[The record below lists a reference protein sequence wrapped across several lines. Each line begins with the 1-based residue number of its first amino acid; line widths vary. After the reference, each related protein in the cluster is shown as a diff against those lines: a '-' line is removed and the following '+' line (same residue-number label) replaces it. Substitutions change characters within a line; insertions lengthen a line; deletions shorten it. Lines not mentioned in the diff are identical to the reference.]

1 MSFQIN
7 TNVLALNAL
16 NNLDNVNTQLA
27 QSENRLSTGLRINT
41 AADDPAG
48 LIISQEY
55 QAQLVG
61 ISQAIQNS
69 QDTLNYAKTAD
80 GALGEVST
88 LLNSAYSLAVSSA
101 NSGVLDPSALQANQ
115 TQLNSIVSSIT
126 QIAQTT
132 QFGDKYILNGSA
144 GVNAA
149 LTDAANFTTLS
160 FTGTFNGASIVSNS
174 AITVAVTHAATEAT
188 LGSTKTFAFATT
200 TLTAGS
206 FTINGTTFNT
216 TTNESVNDL
225 VQAIN
230 GAQSQTGV
238 VATYT
243 TGGAITLTQNT
254 YGSGYS
260 IDLSD
265 ANGVLL
271 TSAGSATNTG
281 TDATASVTINTAN
294 GLVTV
299 PFTGGQQG
307 ANGLQLQDA
316 NGNQIDLTDN
326 GNVAGAGTLAGQ
338 LNVGSTQFQLG
349 ANANEAVS
357 LSIPNFSSNNLGGG
371 VVGGLNLSNLD
382 LTSGSGASK
391 AIQVITA
398 AIQQVAVARGNIG
411 AFEADVVQPNISAL
425 NTASTSLT
433 ATNSDLI
440 DVNVASEMTTFTGL
454 QVLQQAG
461 LAILAQANANPN
473 AVLNLI
479 KNG

>member
-16 NNLDNVNTQLA
+16 TNLDGVNNQLS
-27 QSENRLSTGLRINT
+27 QSENRLSTGLRINSG
-41 AADDPAG
+41 ADDPAG

-55 QAQLVG
+55 EAQLAG
-61 ISQAIQNS
+61 ISQALMNN

-80 GALGEVST
+80 NALGNVST
-88 LLNSAYSLAVSSA
+88 LLNTAYALAVSSA
-101 NSGVLDPSALQANQ
+101 NSGVLDPAALQANQ
-115 TQLNSIVSSIT
+115 NQLNAIVSSIT
-126 QIAQTT
+126 RIAQSTE
-132 QFGDKYILNGSA
+132 FGQKYILNGSS
-144 GVNAA
+144 GINAS
-149 LTDAANFTTLS
+149 LTDAANFSTLDFS
-160 FTGTFNGASIVSNS
+160 GNFNGASVVSNT
-174 AITVAVTHAATEAT
+174 AITVAVTAAATEAQI
-188 LGSTKTFAFATT
+188 GSTNTFAFATT

-216 TTNESVNDL
+216 TTNETVNNL

-243 TGGAITLTQNT
+243 AGGAITLTQNG
-254 YGSGYS
+254 YGSNSS
-260 IDLSD
+260 IALSD

-271 TSAGSATNTG
+271 TNPGSLNGSG

-299 PFTGGQQG
+299 PFTGGQHG
-307 ANGLQLQDA
+307 VNGLELTDA
-316 NGNQIDLTDN
+316 NGNQVNLTDN
-326 GNVAGAGTLAGQ
+326 GNVVGAGLLAGQ
-338 LNVGSTQFQLG
+338 INVGSTQFQIG
-349 ANANEAVS
+349 AEANQAVS
-357 LSIPNFSSNNLGGG
+357 LSIPNFSSSNLGGG
-371 VVGGLNLSNLD
+371 AVAGLNLSNLD
-382 LTSGSGASK
+382 LTSGSGASN
-391 AIQVITA
+391 AISVITA

-425 NTASTSLT
+425 TTDSNSLT
-433 ATNSDLI
+433 ATNADLV
-440 DVNVASEMTTFTGL
+440 DVNVAAEMTKFTGL